1 MSVCT
6 LVSKLCN
13 LFCQNLRQTCI
24 LGLNMDAKKYFE
36 QNLKINTYFRKINQ
50 KSTYFYFFLQK
61 NASHD
66 KKIVLK
72 VGSLDL
78 YGVVCNPFHTNVP
91 CTFFNMSQVYSS
103 SVKTRNHLL

>member
-1 MSVCT
+1 M
-6 LVSKLCN
+6 SKLCN

-36 QNLKINTYFRKINQ
+36 QNLKINPYLKKKKKNLFLI
-50 KSTYFYFFLQK
+50 FFTK

-72 VGSLDL
+72 VGSQDL
-78 YGVVCNPFHTNVP
+78 YGVVCNPFHRNVP